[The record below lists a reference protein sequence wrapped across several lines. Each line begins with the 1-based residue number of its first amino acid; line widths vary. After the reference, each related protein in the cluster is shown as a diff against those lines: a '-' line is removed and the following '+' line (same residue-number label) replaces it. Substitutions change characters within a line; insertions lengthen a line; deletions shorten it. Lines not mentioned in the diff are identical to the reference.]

1 MALTVCTAQINQ
13 NENPLK
19 RKLFEYSIVN
29 YIRSKNLVKVV
40 HECRHVRRQMHT
52 RKKEKVNQPIKR
64 P

>member
-19 RKLFEYSIVN
+19 SKLFEYSIVN

-40 HECRHVRRQMHT
+40 HECRHARCTQE
-52 RKKEKVNQPIKR
+52 KKKK
-64 P
+64 